1 MPIEPF
7 QLERYFARYEF
18 SARYLLS
25 SSDCESLSMQ
35 ELLSMA
41 DPEMLGLWEELR
53 LGYTESWGHPLL
65 REEIASIY
73 QGIEMPGVLE
83 VVPEEGI
90 YLTMRALLQPGAH
103 VVCTFPGYQSLYEV
117 AHSIGCQVSR
127 WEPKEE
133 QGWNFPLAEL
143 TKLIQDNTRLVVVN
157 FPHNPTGFVPA
168 KDEFLALVDLVREHG
183 AYLLSDEM
191 YHHLEVEPG
200 TSLPAACELY
210 ERAISLFGL
219 SKSFGLPGLRVGWLA
234 SKDAEILDQISRL
247 KDYTTICG
255 SAPGELL
262 AIIALRNREHIL
274 DKQNNR
280 VRRNV
285 TVLDNFF
292 SMHQEMFTWNPP
304 LGGSICFPRMLGVED
319 TYKFSEQLVAE
330 TGIMMAPSR
339 AFQYGDHH
347 VRIGVGRENFP
358 QVLELFGQ
366 YLDRYNQRAQ
376 YSI

>member
-7 QLERYFARYEF
+7 RLERYFARYEF

-41 DPEMLGLWEELR
+41 DPEMIALWENLR

-65 REEIASIY
+65 REEIARIY
-73 QGIEMPGVLE
+73 QGIEIPGVME

-90 YLTMRALLQPGAH
+90 YLTMRALLQPGDH

-117 AHSIGCQVSR
+117 ARSIGCQVSR

-143 TKLIQDNTRLVVVN
+143 SQLIQDNTRLVVVN

-168 KDEFLALVDLVREHG
+168 KDEFLALVDLVRENG

-191 YHHLEVEPG
+191 YRYLEVKPG

-234 SKDAEILDQISRL
+234 SKDADFLDQISRL

-262 AIIALRNREHIL
+262 AIIALRNREYIL
-274 DKQNNR
+274 DLQNNR

-285 TVLDNFF
+285 AVLDNFF
-292 SMHQEMFTWNPP
+292 SMHQEMFTWHAP
-304 LGGSICFPRMLGVED
+304 LGGSICFPRMQGVED
-319 TYKFSEQLVAE
+319 TYTFSEQLVAE

-339 AFQYGDHH
+339 VFQFGDHH

-366 YLDRYNQRAQ
+366 YLDQHDQGAQ
-376 YSI
+376 HST